1 MSELP
6 VVSRNLIA
14 RRAGVL
20 AATAAAGLLTTAGP
34 ALADVTVSPP
44 SAEQGSGTNVHFAV
58 TNPGTSPI
66 TRIKLVLPADTPVAE
81 VFPLS
86 VDDWAPQITP
96 LKLTT
101 PLTGGHGGA
110 PVTET
115 ASAITWIAVGGDL
128 APGESADL
136 AVALGPLP
144 STSTMRFTLEPT
156 YAGGKPGPALPPAVL
171 TLTPATGAAAGGHG
185 ATHGGTTGGATDAG
199 TTDADAAAFAAL
211 VEQADDGPGFWSIAG
226 WVLAGLAAAAAGGM
240 LIRGR
245 HRAEPTEDDDEPQ
258 DDEPRE
264 PVGAGAAAGV
274 TSWSYRDGP
283 G

>member
-1 MSELP
+1 M
-6 VVSRNLIA
+6 SRNLIA
-14 RRAGVL
+14 RRAAVLAAAVTAGVL
-20 AATAAAGLLTTAGP
+20 ATAGP
-34 ALADVTVSPP
+34 ALADVTVSPA
-44 SAEQGSGTNVHFAV
+44 SAEQGSGANVHFTV

-66 TRIKLVLPADTPVAE
+66 TRVKLVLPADTPVAE

-96 LKLTT
+96 LTLTT
-101 PLTGGHGGA
+101 PLTSTHGGS

-136 AVALGPLP
+136 PVALGPLP
-144 STSTMRFTLEPT
+144 ATSTMRFTLEPT
-156 YAGGKPGPALPPAVL
+156 YADGKPGPALPPATL
-171 TLTPATGAAAGGHG
+171 TLTPATGAAAGGHTAHG
-185 ATHGGTTGGATDAG
+185 QPAGGTSDTDAA
-199 TTDADAAAFAAL
+199 TFAAL
-211 VEQADDGPGFWSIAG
+211 VYQAGGGPRFWSVAG
-226 WVLAGLAAAAAGGM
+226 SVLAGLAAAAAAGL

-245 HRAEPTEDDDEPQ
+245 HRAEPTEDD
-258 DDEPRE
+258 EPRDEEPKE
-264 PVGAGAAAGV
+264 PVGAGAARV